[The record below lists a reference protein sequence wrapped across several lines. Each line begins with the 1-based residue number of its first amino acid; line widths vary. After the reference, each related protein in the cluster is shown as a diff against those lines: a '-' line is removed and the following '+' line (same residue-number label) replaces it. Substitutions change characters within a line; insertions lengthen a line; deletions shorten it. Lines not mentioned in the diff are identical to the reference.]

1 MRLLLILLCE
11 QSNGGPVQAVSVQT
25 VERAC
30 GNHIDMTVAAGILE
44 AGEVALRIP
53 EHLVVTLNRC
63 SFSRTLKYCMVSMHT
78 LHFNST

>member
-1 MRLLLILLCE
+1 MCYLLILLCE

-30 GNHIDMTVAAGILE
+30 GNLIDMTVAAGILE

-63 SFSRTLKYCMVSMHT
+63 ALYQKLQI
-78 LHFNST
+78 LHATHANSTHQ